1 MPSFADQPEEV
12 KIRER
17 KRVRNLLRYYTPE
30 KWKLTRE
37 SEDYDIETNGRG
49 TPETTCEA
57 AEQPDIA
64 EDPKENETGGPDS
77 SKRLRHDPTLTAFAQ
92 LGAYRLNTERSFISL
107 MDSHNQYII
116 AEATRSVSLHERDV
130 TKPGDE
136 IFLGA
141 RILDMHWGICPNT
154 IQIFTGKDDTGNLK
168 TNLVTANQTQYVMN
182 DLSAIEKYKNRPY
195 IAGWPHMRYYAE
207 VPIYSPE
214 NIVIGTFCVVDN
226 KPRME
231 GLDEEGFIILN
242 EIAKAIMSH
251 LVLIEKQDHLERGEK
266 MVKGLGYFVA
276 GKSNLGEGLKDI
288 SQNGMDPQNASQS
301 HPIDTSGSS
310 SITTEKMEIRQTQ
323 VNSVSPPD
331 QTSKLSSL
339 SSGFEKARMVGKN
352 RPSISRTSS
361 TESARQETFA
371 ITRLKKVFSRASQLI
386 LEAMSLDGVIF
397 VDACFRDSAS
407 KLASKNKIVSSATH
421 DKSQGW
427 TQTEDV
433 MKLPASLDEIKPE
446 GRRAGKVLTSDLLGC
461 KIRHDQNSSH
471 LYEPT
476 NITLTQATVKGLMTC
491 YSQGRMFVLH
501 EDGSLNLDLEPE
513 SFEICEN
520 GNVEPDRK
528 LVAAWVAELIKI
540 CPGARTIVF
549 FPLRDQQRDQWFAGS
564 FAWTTRELR
573 IMTAEDLTYL
583 TAFGNCIMA
592 EKSRL
597 DSELADR
604 AKSDFISVVSHE
616 LRSPLHGVLASAEA
630 LRDTS
635 TGDEQDDMIRSIT
648 ICGEVLLDTM
658 DHILDY
664 AKITNKGDTKDMK
677 DLPVQSNGL
686 NADFDLSN
694 LIETV
699 IEGVSAAQ
707 SFRQLTFEG
716 PPAVDTT
723 HLDAISDEN
732 HMSDNVVIVLE
743 IDWQSSWTF
752 NSQISSWRRILINLF
767 QNALKYTEFG
777 YVQVRLTAYET
788 ADGQVARLTVVDS
801 GKGISNNYLKY
812 ELWTPFVQEDPMSIG
827 TGLGLCI
834 VGKLVDELD
843 GTIDISSTVGA
854 GTVVQVEIPVKHSA
868 AFDEDEET
876 DSNRLIRE
884 TRDRCRGLSM
894 CLLGLDNYPDPCE
907 IPTDVRSAQDRRM
920 TAIKSALA
928 NYAGDWFGM
937 VIRKSCS
944 SASASGVIYVCLKSQ
959 LHRTDRTR
967 RKPLIVFEDTTRIL
981 DKEEGEFYLTQP
993 FGPYKL
999 ARILGQCIDYLE
1011 SKDPKPNDND
1021 PSNTSPR
1028 LPSSTG
1034 STPMLTP
1041 SSNDYPGV
1049 RNTGVDTKYVEKE
1062 ERPKLV
1068 LCHHSSESIESL
1080 RPQFEVRKHSNEST
1094 DSAVDMRS
1102 SEEPVVTY
1110 HSFPFPEGLPHWSK
1124 IENGVPQL
1132 IDIQEKLDGKDMEEP
1147 VAISVPDLYNAGATL
1162 EGHTSSEKRFS
1173 VPERPFM
1180 LEEPVGMNFSNLE
1193 NLAIIENA
1201 SVTPEKSQILGKPSA
1216 IERPSIVATD
1226 KLGIVEKGKIASKP
1240 ASIEKPTTTS
1250 ESLILSKAAVI
1261 EIVKPELELVSTSES
1276 STAPTVKDSARAVV
1290 LLVEDNIINLKV
1302 LVHSMKKLQE
1312 VYDTASNG
1320 LEAFEKYKKAPGSFK
1335 LIFMDISMPIMDG
1348 LTSARY
1354 IRDYESLH
1362 NIPRVRIVAL
1372 TCFGTEEHRRDAAMS
1387 GIDIFLTKP
1396 INMKSLKPVVDLD
1409 PENVEEGVMA
1419 EKF

>member
-37 SEDYDIETNGRG
+37 SEDDDVRTNGRELL
-49 TPETTCEA
+49 ETKCEA
-57 AEQPDIA
+57 EEQPDIA
-64 EDPKENETGGPDS
+64 ENPKENETGGPDP

-116 AEATRSVSLHERDV
+116 AEATRSVSLHERDI

-154 IQIFTGKDDTGNLK
+154 IQIFTAKDDTGNMK
-168 TNLVTANQTQYVMN
+168 TNIVTANQTQYVMN

-231 GLDEEGFIILN
+231 GLDKEGFMILN

-266 MVKGLGYFVA
+266 MVKGLGLFVA
-276 GKSNLGEGLKDI
+276 GKSNLGEGLKDT
-288 SQNGMDPQNASQS
+288 SQNPQNASHS
-301 HPIDTSGSS
+301 RPTDTSDPSS
-310 SITTEKMEIRQTQ
+310 RTMEKMEIHQTQ
-323 VNSVSPPD
+323 VNLVSPPN
-331 QTSKLSSL
+331 QINKSSSI
-339 SSGFEKARMVGKN
+339 SSRFEKATMIEKN

-371 ITRLKKVFSRASQLI
+371 ITRLKQVFSRASQLI
-386 LEAMSLDGVIF
+386 LEAMSLDGVVF

-407 KLASKNKIVSSATH
+407 KLASSNKIVSSATH
-421 DKSQGW
+421 DRSQGW
-427 TQTEDV
+427 TQNRSVIGVPTF
-433 MKLPASLDEIKPE
+433 DEIKFE

-461 KIRHDQNSSH
+461 KIRRDQNSSH
-471 LYEPT
+471 LDEPT

-501 EDGSLNLDLEPE
+501 DDGSLNLDLEPE
-513 SFEICEN
+513 PSGICEN
-520 GNVEPDRK
+520 GNIEPDRK
-528 LVAAWVAELIKI
+528 LVAAWVKELTKV
-540 CPGARTIVF
+540 CPGARTIIF

-597 DSELADR
+597 DSELANR

-664 AKITNKGDTKDMK
+664 VKITNKGDTKDMK
-677 DLPVQSNGL
+677 NLPVQTSGL

-699 IEGVSAAQ
+699 IAGVSAAQ
-707 SFRQLTFEG
+707 SFRQSTFES
-716 PPAVDTT
+716 PLSVDPT
-723 HLDAISDEN
+723 HLDAISEGN
-732 HMSDNVVIVLE
+732 HKSDNVVIVLE
-743 IDWQSSWTF
+743 IDWQDSWIF

-767 QNALKYTEFG
+767 QNALKYTKFG

-788 ADGQVARLTVVDS
+788 ADGQVARLSIVDS
-801 GKGISNNYLKY
+801 GKGISNSFLKY

-854 GTVVQVEIPVKHSA
+854 GTVAQVEIPVKRSA
-868 AFDEDEET
+868 EFDQHEET
-876 DSNRLIRE
+876 DSNKLIRE

-894 CLLGLDNYPDPCE
+894 CLLGLDNYPDPCK
-907 IPTDVRSAQDRRM
+907 IPTHVRSAQDRRM

-944 SASASGVIYVCLKSQ
+944 SVSANGVISVCLKSQ

-967 RKPLIVFEDTTRIL
+967 QKPLIVFEDTTRML

-999 ARILGQCIDYLE
+999 ARILGQCIDYLQ
-1011 SKDPKPNDND
+1011 SKDAIPNDID
-1021 PSNTSPR
+1021 RFSTSSR
-1028 LPSSTG
+1028 VPSSTG
-1034 STPMLTP
+1034 STPLLTP
-1041 SSNDYPGV
+1041 STNDYPDVGGPEA
-1049 RNTGVDTKYVEKE
+1049 NLKHVERE
-1062 ERPKLV
+1062 ERPKMV
-1068 LCHHSSESIESL
+1068 LYRHSSESTESL
-1080 RPQFEVRKHSNEST
+1080 RPKFEVRKHSNGST

-1102 SEEPVVTY
+1102 CEEPVVIY
-1110 HSFPFPEGLPHWSK
+1110 HSFPFPEELSYWPK
-1124 IENGVPQL
+1124 VENGVPQL
-1132 IDIQEKLDGKDMEEP
+1132 IDIQGKLNGTDMEQHVANSAP
-1147 VAISVPDLYNAGATL
+1147 VLYKPGATL
-1162 EGHTSSEKRFS
+1162 KGHTSSAEQFS
-1173 VPERPFM
+1173 VPVRPLVHEKSVG
-1180 LEEPVGMNFSNLE
+1180 LELSSNLE
-1193 NLAIIENA
+1193 KLAIRENA
-1201 SVTPEKSQILGKPSA
+1201 SIAIVKSQILGKPSA
-1216 IERPSIVATD
+1216 IEIPPTVAT
-1226 KLGIVEKGKIASKP
+1226 KSPRIIEHGPIVSKAASN
-1240 ASIEKPTTTS
+1240 ENPTTTS
-1250 ESLILSKAAVI
+1250 EPLCSKSATLQIA
-1261 EIVKPELELVSTSES
+1261 KPKPELVSTPES
-1276 STAPTVKDSARAVV
+1276 STASTIKTLERTVV
-1290 LLVEDNIINLKV
+1290 LLVEDNIINLKI
-1302 LVHSMKKLQE
+1302 LVHSMKKLKE
-1312 VYDTASNG
+1312 THDTASNG

-1354 IRDYESLH
+1354 IRDHENLYNL
-1362 NIPRVRIVAL
+1362 PRVRIVAL

>member
-12 KIRER
+12 KTRER

-30 KWKLTRE
+30 KWKLIRE
-37 SEDYDIETNGRG
+37 SEDDDIKTNRRG
-49 TPETTCEA
+49 LPETTCEA
-57 AEQPDIA
+57 EEQPDIA

-154 IQIFTGKDDTGNLK
+154 IQIFTAKDDTGNVK

-195 IAGWPHMRYYAE
+195 IAEWPHMRYYAE

-214 NIVIGTFCVVDN
+214 NIVIGTYCVVDN

-242 EIAKAIMSH
+242 EIAKAVMSH

-266 MVKGLGYFVA
+266 MVKGLGLFVA
-276 GKSNLGEGLKDI
+276 GKSNLGEGLKDT
-288 SQNGMDPQNASQS
+288 SQNGMDPQNASHS
-301 HPIDTSGSS
+301 HPIDTSGPL

-323 VNSVSPPD
+323 VNSVSPPY
-331 QTSKLSSL
+331 QTNKLSSL
-339 SSGFEKARMVGKN
+339 SSGFEMARMIEKN
-352 RPSISRTSS
+352 WPSISRTSS

-371 ITRLKKVFSRASQLI
+371 ITRLKQVFSRASQLI
-386 LEAMSLDGVIF
+386 LEAMSLDGVLF

-407 KLASKNKIVSSATH
+407 KLASKNKTVSSATH
-421 DKSQGW
+421 HKSQGW
-427 TQTEDV
+427 TQNKDMIKV
-433 MKLPASLDEIKPE
+433 PAFLDKIKSE

-471 LYEPT
+471 LDEPT

-491 YSQGRMFVLH
+491 YSQGRIFVLH

-520 GNVEPDRK
+520 GNVEPDRE

-564 FAWTTRELR
+564 FAWTTRELK

-616 LRSPLHGVLASAEA
+616 LRSPLHGILASAEA

-716 PPAVDTT
+716 PLSVDTT
-723 HLDAISDEN
+723 HLDAISDKN

-777 YVQVRLTAYET
+777 YVQVRLTTYET
-788 ADGQVARLTVVDS
+788 ADGQVARLSVVDS

-854 GTVVQVEIPVKHSA
+854 GTVAQVEISVKPST

-876 DSNRLIRE
+876 DSNKLIRE

-894 CLLGLDNYPDPCE
+894 CFLGLDNHPDPCE
-907 IPTDVRSAQDRRM
+907 IPTDVWSAQDRRM

-944 SASASGVIYVCLKSQ
+944 SVPANSVIFVCLKSQ
-959 LHRTDRTR
+959 LHRTDRIG
-967 RKPLIVFEDTTRIL
+967 RKPLIVFEDTTRML

-999 ARILGQCIDYLE
+999 ARILGQCIDYLQ
-1011 SKDPKPNDND
+1011 SKDAIPNYND
-1021 PSNTSPR
+1021 RSSTSSKVPF
-1028 LPSSTG
+1028 STG
-1034 STPMLTP
+1034 SILTP
-1041 SSNDYPGV
+1041 SPNDYPDV
-1049 RNTGVDTKYVEKE
+1049 RSTEVNSKHVEKE

-1068 LCHHSSESIESL
+1068 LCQHSSESTESV
-1080 RPQFEVRKHSNEST
+1080 RPKVEVRKHSNEST

-1102 SEEPVVTY
+1102 SEEPVATY

-1124 IENGVPQL
+1124 LENGVPQL
-1132 IDIQEKLDGKDMEEP
+1132 ISIQGKLNGKDMERH
-1147 VAISVPDLYNAGATL
+1147 VAISEPVLYKAGAVLEAHTTL
-1162 EGHTSSEKRFS
+1162 EIPL
-1173 VPERPFM
+1173 V
-1180 LEEPVGMNFSNLE
+1180 LEEPVGLELSSNLE
-1193 NLAIIENA
+1193 KLAITENV
-1201 SVTPEKSQILGKPSA
+1201 SVTLEKSQIVGKLSA
-1216 IERPSIVATD
+1216 IERPPIVATD
-1226 KLGIVEKGKIASKP
+1226 KVGIVEQGPIASKA
-1240 ASIEKPTTTS
+1240 ASNEKPTTTS
-1250 ESLILSKAAVI
+1250 EPLIRSKPAVL
-1261 EIVKPELELVSTSES
+1261 EIAKPEPELVSTSES
-1276 STAPTVKDSARAVV
+1276 STAPTVKNSARTVV

-1302 LVHSMKKLQE
+1302 LVHSMKKLKE
-1312 VYDTASNG
+1312 THDTASNG
-1320 LEAFEKYKKAPGSFK
+1320 LEAFEKYKKAPESFK

-1354 IRDYESLH
+1354 IRNHESLY
-1362 NIPRVRIVAL
+1362 NLPRVRIVAL

-1419 EKF
+1419 ETFQV

>member
-1 MPSFADQPEEV
+1 MSQVQRRTNPQLFD
-12 KIRER
+12 
-17 KRVRNLLRYYTPE
+17 RYYTPE

-37 SEDYDIETNGRG
+37 SEDDDFNTKGNGL
-49 TPETTCEA
+49 PETICEA
-57 AEQPDIA
+57 EEQPDIA
-64 EDPKENETGGPDS
+64 ENPKENETGGPDS

-116 AEATRSVSLHERDV
+116 AEATRSVSLHERDL

-154 IQIFTGKDDTGNLK
+154 IQMFTAKDDTGNVK
-168 TNLVTANQTQYVMN
+168 NNLVTANQTQYVMN

-195 IAGWPHMRYYAE
+195 IAEWPHMRYYAE

-214 NIVIGTFCVVDN
+214 NIVIGTYCVVDN

-231 GLDEEGFIILN
+231 GLDEEGLSTLN

-251 LVLIEKQDHLERGEK
+251 LVLIEKQNHLERGEK
-266 MVKGLGYFVA
+266 MIKGLGLFVA
-276 GKSNLGEGLKDI
+276 GKSNLGEGLKNA
-288 SQNGMDPQNASQS
+288 SQNGMDPQNTSHS
-301 HPIDTSGSS
+301 HPIDTSDPS
-310 SITTEKMEIRQTQ
+310 SITTEKRDIRQTQ
-323 VNSVSPPD
+323 VNSVGPSNHIN
-331 QTSKLSSL
+331 KSSLL
-339 SSGFEKARMVGKN
+339 SSGTEKATIIEKERSSM
-352 RPSISRTSS
+352 SRTSS

-371 ITRLKKVFSRASQLI
+371 ITRLKQVFSRASQLI
-386 LEAMSLDGVIF
+386 LEAMSLDGVVF

-421 DKSQGW
+421 DRCQGS
-427 TQTEDV
+427 TQKTNV
-433 MKLPASLDEIKPE
+433 IKVSTLLDEIKVG

-461 KIRHDQNSSH
+461 KIRHDQNSS
-471 LYEPT
+471 LLDEPT

-491 YSQGRMFVLH
+491 YSQGRMFVFH

-513 SFEICEN
+513 PFEICEN
-520 GNVEPDRK
+520 GNIEPGRE
-528 LVAAWVAELIKI
+528 LVAAWVSELIKI
-540 CPGARTIVF
+540 CPGARTIAF

-564 FAWTTRELR
+564 FAWTKRELR

-648 ICGEVLLDTM
+648 ICGE
-658 DHILDY
+658 
-664 AKITNKGDTKDMK
+664 NKDMK

-686 NADFDLSN
+686 DADFDLSN

-716 PPAVDTT
+716 PLSVETTRLDT
-723 HLDAISDEN
+723 ISDEN
-732 HMSDNVVIVLE
+732 HMSDDVVVILE
-743 IDWQSSWTF
+743 IDWQSSWIF
-752 NSQISSWRRILINLF
+752 NSQISNWRRILINLF

-788 ADGQVARLTVVDS
+788 TDGQVVKLSVVDS
-801 GKGISNNYLKY
+801 GKGISSDYLKY

-827 TGLGLCI
+827 TGLGLSI

-854 GTVVQVEIPVKHSA
+854 GTVAQVEIPVKHST

-876 DSNRLIRE
+876 DCNKLIRE
-884 TRDRCRGLSM
+884 TRDRCQGLSM

-907 IPTDVRSAQDRRM
+907 IPTDVRSAKDRKM

-937 VIRKSCS
+937 IIRKSRS
-944 SASASGVIYVCLKSQ
+944 GSYAKGVIFVCLKSQ

-967 RKPLIVFEDTTRIL
+967 QKPLIVFEDTTRRL

-999 ARILGQCIDYLE
+999 ARILGQCIDYLH
-1011 SKDPKPNDND
+1011 SKDVMSNDNHL
-1021 PSNTSPR
+1021 PSTSSKV
-1028 LPSSTG
+1028 PSSTG
-1034 STPMLTP
+1034 STPILTP
-1041 SSNDYPGV
+1041 SNKFSDD
-1049 RNTGVDTKYVEKE
+1049 RNTNIDSEPIKKE
-1062 ERPKLV
+1062 DRPKLL
-1068 LCHHSSESIESL
+1068 LCQHPYRSPESV
-1080 RPQFEVRKHSNEST
+1080 RPKFEARKHSNGSA

-1110 HSFPFPEGLPHWSK
+1110 HSFPFPEGLPHWPK
-1124 IENGVPQL
+1124 VENGVPQL
-1132 IDIQEKLDGKDMEEP
+1132 IDIQGKLDGE
-1147 VAISVPDLYNAGATL
+1147 DLYKTGALIATCSSKAGEVL
-1162 EGHTSSEKRFS
+1162 EGHTAPGKQFS
-1173 VPERPFM
+1173 VLRKPFVCEKPVALKCSST
-1180 LEEPVGMNFSNLE
+1180 LEKLVVV
-1193 NLAIIENA
+1193 ENA
-1201 SVTPEKSQILGKPSA
+1201 SVALDKSQIVGKLPA
-1216 IERPSIVATD
+1216 IERLSIAATEIR
-1226 KLGIVEKGKIASKP
+1226 GIVEKAP
-1240 ASIEKPTTTS
+1240 TATQAFFEKPTTTS
-1250 ESLILSKAAVI
+1250 KPKISSKSAILDIAKS
-1261 EIVKPELELVSTSES
+1261 EPELVSTPEP
-1276 STAPTVKDSARAVV
+1276 STTPIFKNSARTVV
-1290 LLVEDNIINLKV
+1290 LLVEDNAINLKL
-1302 LVHSMKKLQE
+1302 LVHSMKKLKE
-1312 VYDTASNG
+1312 AYDTACNG
-1320 LEAFEKYKKAPGSFK
+1320 LEAFEKYKKAPGSYK
-1335 LIFMDISMPIMDG
+1335 IIFMDISMPIMDG
-1348 LTSARY
+1348 LTSARC
-1354 IRDYESLH
+1354 IRDHESLY
-1362 NIPRVRIVAL
+1362 NLPRVRIVAL
-1372 TCFGTEEHRRDAAMS
+1372 TSFGTEEHRRDAAMS
-1387 GIDIFLTKP
+1387 GIDLFLTKP
-1396 INMKSLKPVVDLD
+1396 ISMKSLKPVVDLD
-1409 PENVEEGVMA
+1409 PEDVEVE
-1419 EKF
+1419 